1 VLASCREKVVNPNDD
16 LTLETYNSLD
26 TTAYRLNSKKI
37 RHEMERLA
45 LSDSDSTWADARVRT
60 YYLRHGKMLWV
71 NRLGADWRADSVLAR
86 LKTVESIGFSQEKF
100 CVPQIESDLQRMRD
114 LRFDDSTNTSNRVY
128 ARLEYYLTKGYL
140 RYVAGQRFGFVNPSK
155 LFNRLDVHTQDS
167 LRVTYRRL
175 FDLPIQHP
183 GPKFFAMALNQVSN
197 DSVVAFMDRV
207 QPESPFYHNLLQRLR
222 DGKVEPWGRANI
234 LVNMERCRWRMPD
247 YPQSHSKYILVNIPS
262 FKLQAVDGK
271 DTLTMR
277 IGCGTFET
285 KTPLLVSQVKRM
297 DLNPQWIL
305 PKSIVKKS
313 VLNHLG
319 NRAYFESR
327 RFFIRERKTGKTV
340 DIGNVTAPMLLG
352 GDYLV
357 IQEGGEGSALGRI
370 IFRFDNKF
378 SVYLH
383 STSQPGVF
391 SREDRGV
398 SHGCIRVEKPFDL
411 AVFMLEKKDPKV
423 IRKIGYSMQAD
434 VSPLG
439 KRREDM
445 SEEQQ
450 QVADTLQRNLLV
462 GNIVVKP
469 RVPLYILYFTLYPD
483 ANGNLRQY
491 SDVYGYDRVTY
502 DYLRNFI

>member
-1 VLASCREKVVNPNDD
+1 
-16 LTLETYNSLD
+16 
-26 TTAYRLNSKKI
+26 
-37 RHEMERLA
+37 
-45 LSDSDSTWADARVRT
+45 
-60 YYLRHGKMLWV
+60 
-71 NRLGADWRADSVLAR
+71 
-86 LKTVESIGFSQEKF
+86 
-100 CVPQIESDLQRMRD
+100 
-114 LRFDDSTNTSNRVY
+114 
-128 ARLEYYLTKGYL
+128 
-140 RYVAGQRFGFVNPSK
+140 
-155 LFNRLDVHTQDS
+155 
-167 LRVTYRRL
+167 
-175 FDLPIQHP
+175 
-183 GPKFFAMALNQVSN
+183 
-197 DSVVAFMDRV
+197 
-207 QPESPFYHNLLQRLR
+207 
-222 DGKVEPWGRANI
+222 
-234 LVNMERCRWRMPD
+234 
-247 YPQSHSKYILVNIPS
+247 
-262 FKLQAVDGK
+262 
-271 DTLTMR
+271 
-277 IGCGTFET
+277 
-285 KTPLLVSQVKRM
+285 
-297 DLNPQWIL
+297 
-305 PKSIVKKS
+305 
-313 VLNHLG
+313 
-319 NRAYFESR
+319 
-327 RFFIRERKTGKTV
+327 
-340 DIGNVTAPMLLG
+340 MLLG